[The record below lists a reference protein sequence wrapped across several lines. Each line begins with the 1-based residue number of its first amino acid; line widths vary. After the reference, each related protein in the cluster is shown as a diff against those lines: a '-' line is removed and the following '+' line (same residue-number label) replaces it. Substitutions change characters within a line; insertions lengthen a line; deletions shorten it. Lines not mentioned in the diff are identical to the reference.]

1 VVVDER
7 PGSLDIDDPNPAP
20 EKGRV
25 VVCYDN
31 IGPPPLNSTRPMPA
45 NSCPGTAAWGEDRAA
60 KFIAEEKAKQP
71 PEHANFVVYDLV
83 RVKN

>member
-1 VVVDER
+1 
-7 PGSLDIDDPNPAP
+7 
-20 EKGRV
+20 
-25 VVCYDN
+25 
-31 IGPPPLNSTRPMPA
+31 MPA